1 MAWSAVSFA
10 VTTIAEL
17 LAQEAIYLWGVKE
30 QVDHLQT
37 ELKWMHRFLIEANV
51 KQVDDQMIQLWV
63 SEIRDLAYQAED
75 VYEAFSL
82 KVGSKRK

>member
-37 ELKWMHRFLIEANV
+37 ELKWMHRFLIEADV

-63 SEIRDLAYQAED
+63 SEIRDLAY
-75 VYEAFSL
+75 
-82 KVGSKRK
+82 